1 VYADVFDNCAG
12 TVNIVNMIPPNSIDD
27 IKIRTQ
33 TSGDVRPLRWCAKR
47 LGVVRADIQAAGR
60 CFLFS
65 FVNLSSSSGAGTAV
79 IHVENVVTS
88 INVIRVREKIE
99 SVQQY

>member
-65 FVNLSSSSGAGTAV
+65 FVDLFNFFPLQAPVPTV
-79 IHVENVVTS
+79 IHVETL
-88 INVIRVREKIE
+88 
-99 SVQQY
+99 